1 MASNKKNRYKLSKG
15 RKEQLAQARQNAKDD
30 YNRRQKEKQNKAL
43 IQQYNATHKNA
54 PKQTISAKGGSRNTR
69 HSTGTTRSTASKTR
83 MNGSLGNSFGGSKTG
98 GANTTAN
105 RRASAARKADAERR
119 QSTTLRQG
127 SSYLTGGSTRKATPY
142 AAAQQVYTPLR
153 SNDRRARAGRAAD
166 ANRTINGSLGNSF
179 GGKLPTA
186 ARNTQETTTTEDRRA
201 RIGRKADEEKKQR
214 QTAIDTLNANSVR
227 WHNTTDETEKN
238 RLHAVNNRIRSMYGM
253 TYEGK
258 TGRTYL
264 PTAGQNVNVSHPV
277 ELYSGAEQ
285 PQTEFNTQEDKD
297 KRYKEIQS
305 EIDRMKK
312 AYTGLSNFHFGMS
325 ENNKAD
331 KDAKKQLIKT
341 LEDERNAVTGGTTR
355 KVQAAKSIG
364 NQIVGSPAALAETA
378 QQQSANVEE
387 SRKNPEYVRLE
398 QLQEQLELTL
408 AGLPSTDADGKPPA
422 EYMNVYNQ
430 LQYVKEQKD
439 KLAVKTTVDPNKWG
453 QQKLTKAAE
462 QKANATTGMT
472 EGKKFA
478 ADTAIGVA
486 GNAPQMAASFIP
498 VVGPAI
504 GATWSGVN
512 AAGQRSYELNQQGV
526 APNESLGRGIVSGV
540 IEAATE
546 KSPMEILA
554 NIATKGGKGLV
565 SNIAKQALSEAGE
578 ESLGYAANYAAD
590 VAANDPNAHF
600 SLSELGQ
607 NALGGAAGGAM
618 FGGIGTG
625 IHALRKGVNYLS
637 TARNGNNAAQNQTA
651 TVDTQAQTQYTN
663 NNGGV
668 ANGINGQQ
676 NGNGDFSAG
685 LQGRP
690 DGTAFDSAVP
700 NRGSN
705 DGRANSGL
713 SDGVLLTSKKTR
725 QIMDERGLPNLGLK
739 ESTGDNTSFS
749 YALEQAKANNPHG
762 AFVDSQSAENLNASG
777 TRTFLSSD
785 GMAGVA
791 VRPDGD
797 IVGVFKNSQNRT
809 RQAVK
814 DLLITALS
822 NGGTKLDC
830 YGNTLGKMY
839 AQMGFVPVARMDFNP
854 EYATDWK
861 PEFGTPDVIFWMHNG
876 DSPELVASKSG
887 TYSDYSND
895 YIKSLP
901 TFTDYEAAGQY
912 RDMLL
917 AQQQAGRTQNVN
929 TQNPYDINPK
939 LKKAGVNAENS
950 VGAAQ
955 SGFDPYSKM
964 VNDYGAI
971 PQGMNPARMVDVPQ
985 STNGTDRVSNV
996 ARTIMESGV
1005 TPDNLIPALENHIA
1019 EGLFSHDVKSLK
1031 KTLSGATKT
1040 IQKKGWQGAFDQW
1053 EEVTDGRRAVTDDDI
1068 ALGQMMYTAAVE
1080 AGDTQTA
1087 MKLAGDLAVQGTAL
1101 GRGVNAFKLLKKTTP
1116 EGQLYYLQ
1124 KAVQK
1129 IQQEYQ
1135 SRFDKQ
1141 AGKDL
1146 KKELK
1151 RADTAG
1157 KRGKQTAIISDTNA
1171 AIEQAAQEV
1180 AKESTGEATTQS
1192 NGKENGK
1199 RTLPKATDKGVGKDD
1214 VYDGRPKDRYTP
1226 AADWAKETG
1235 NDLAKR
1241 IADKL
1246 NPAPTQRPV
1255 SRTILSDLMQFA
1267 EEHALPKK
1275 QQAPKRQA
1283 VDRLRDYFANKDFY
1297 TKAWNEARSALKEK
1311 YKGNAEA
1318 LDALESF
1325 TDATIDYNAD
1335 PLHTQKVIMN
1345 ALMDDIKETGG
1356 LKTYL
1361 ARNTLGAGEQNAAQ
1375 LADRLIAET
1384 GVTGTDAEVLRSGV
1398 NHAYEDMMDGKNGT
1412 KLETMIRE
1420 TLKGGN
1426 LSLTDVAK
1434 MSPKQKAAVG
1444 QTISGLL
1451 QKQYG
1456 VDAQYAD
1463 TVSNTIIDEYNTEV
1477 QERAR
1482 KILENKFK
1490 ERKQRV
1496 PREFWDVFEEYANL
1510 GTFNSEY
1517 AQKATEKLFGEP
1529 GITLNED
1536 LVQEFLN
1543 AETQEAR
1550 DAVVDNI
1557 YNDVAQQ
1564 IPKTAGDIVN
1574 AWRYF
1579 AMLGNPRTHIR
1590 NIMGNVASAAAL
1602 DTSHKVSAVG
1612 QKFLPQE
1619 KRTRALHTSKAA
1631 KQFAK
1636 ADYANVEAELSGNAY
1651 KNEMSEI
1658 KQRQKLFP
1666 KPLQKVMD
1674 ANTRALDAEDQ
1685 VFKKKSYI
1693 DSMGNFLTARGW
1705 DVNNLTE
1712 AQLNEA
1718 RQHAIQDAKIAT
1730 FQDASKLADKLSEI
1744 EHSGKAWG
1752 VIIGSLFPFKRTPI
1766 NVAKRSFEFSPLG
1779 LLKAVTYDMAQV
1791 KSGKMDATKMADH
1804 ISQGLTGSG
1813 IAVLGAFLAAQGIF
1827 SAGSSDDDKEANFD
1841 AGMGQQEYAI
1851 NIGGKSY
1858 TIDWASPAVV
1868 PLAMGGELYNS
1879 LHQKYDDEETAFNQA
1894 MATVSRMFDPML
1906 NMTMLSGIGSTVTS
1920 AAYNKSNPL
1929 FGIASNVA
1937 TNFGGQFVPTLFGQ
1951 VARTVDNTRRT
1962 TYADKN
1968 SPVPS
1973 SVQKFLQRQAN
1984 KIPGLSQYQPAYT
1997 DVWGREQ
2004 KNGPDNV
2011 FARVAYNFFSPGYL
2025 ADAKGTQAEKA
2036 LKELYQATG
2045 NNSVLPS
2052 KPQKYYKDADG
2063 VKKFLSAS
2071 DYSKLTSEGGKISL
2085 DAINKLTKSEA
2096 YKQMSNDER
2105 IEAVADIYKYA
2116 KAIAANKV
2124 YKKELDGTTKIVS
2137 ESGIEPGLYYAYKEM
2152 EDSYNDSME
2161 SWEARDQVFSAIKA
2175 DSSLSD
2181 QEKNGLYHTLLIKGT
2196 SDSQWEKYQKI
2207 SGKVTAEEY
2216 VDAMIQKQAITKEG
2230 EEIEDGRASLE
2241 ATEFSYY
2248 LDSKGYTGEKRQ
2260 AFEDTFKF
2268 YSMHMADPAN
2278 YTFDMIRE
2286 NGGAKEKDA
2295 IGEVESA
2302 GISAAQYAQIKS
2314 AASGVTYEKGKKNA
2328 KLAAV
2333 GAVVSKMSTN
2343 YDQYAAVMHALGY
2356 KNIDSY
2362 YTNGGKLPEN
2372 SGLNTGINVNRSSAS
2387 QKTSSAGFVNPTTA
2401 SNSVVTSGYGGRNAP
2416 KTSGGYGSSNHD
2428 GIDIGGTGGNLNGQA
2443 ADSIGGGKVTE
2454 VGYDENG
2461 YGNYVVVDH
2470 GNGYTSLYGHLQKA
2484 TVKQGETVSAG
2495 QQVGVIGS
2503 TGNSSGPHLHL
2514 RVRKNGQSIDP
2525 RTVIPGYK

>member
-1 MASNKKNRYKLSKG
+1 MALSKG
-15 RKEQLAQARQNAKDD
+15 RREQLEQAKKNAKIKAK
-30 YNRRQKEKQNKAL
+30 QKQNKAL

-69 HSTGTTRSTASKTR
+69 HSTGTTRSTAGKTR

-98 GANTTAN
+98 GVKTTTD
-105 RRASAARKADAERR
+105 RRANAAHKADAERR

-285 PQTEFNTQEDKD
+285 PQTEYNTQEDKD

-546 KSPMEILA
+546 KSPMESLA

-663 NNGGV
+663 TNGGV

-739 ESTGDNTSFS
+739 EITGDNTSFS

-785 GMAGVA
+785 GMAGAA

-939 LKKAGVNAENS
+939 LTRAGETQMNGGTAGTYPFGQNT

-955 SGFDPYSKM
+955 SAYAPEQKVSK
-964 VNDYGAI
+964 VSSNTFANSTIFNDAEK
-971 PQGMNPARMVDVPQ
+971 Q
-985 STNGTDRVSNV
+985 S
-996 ARTIMESGV
+996 AKI
-1005 TPDNLIPALENHIA
+1005 
-1019 EGLFSHDVKSLK
+1019 
-1031 KTLSGATKT
+1031 
-1040 IQKKGWQGAFDQW
+1040 FDQDGDALYDVVTEKQSLDNARQRLDTDYDGEVRDLPNKPNFSGEDNDTAMGILSRKL
-1053 EEVTDGRRAVTDDDI
+1053 EEARQSGDYSEVNKWAKLIKEKGTEG
-1068 ALGQMMYTAAVE
+1068 GQLVQSFAKYSRTPEGVIVQGQREIDAAV
-1080 AGDTQTA
+1080 
-1087 MKLAGDLAVQGTAL
+1087 
-1101 GRGVNAFKLLKKTTP
+1101 KLLKKTNP
-1116 EGQLYYLQ
+1116 KQLAKWQ
-1124 KAVQK
+1124 KKGYFQWTDADAQRSADYMQQAVDAGLDT
-1129 IQQEYQ
+1129 QQ
-1135 SRFDKQ
+1135 
-1141 AGKDL
+1141 G
-1146 KKELK
+1146 
-1151 RADTAG
+1151 
-1157 KRGKQTAIISDTNA
+1157 
-1171 AIEQAAQEV
+1171 
-1180 AKESTGEATTQS
+1180 
-1192 NGKENGK
+1192 
-1199 RTLPKATDKGVGKDD
+1199 RTLEAKAMEV
-1214 VYDGRPKDRYTP
+1214 
-1226 AADWAKETG
+1226 
-1235 NDLAKR
+1235 
-1241 IADKL
+1241 IADKMPVTAKNKIVSL
-1246 NPAPTQRPV
+1246 LMDNMLGNFRTLITRNAGGNAMFSIPEAIRENFVAAPIDKLVSLKTKARTTYASPFAKSKAWAGGAKKGVSEMVSDIKNGVHTARSGENTSWQAQQKTFRNKGLGKLGNAYDSFVGSMLEAGDRPFYEAAFAAKMTDLEKARSQGKLTKDFQGKDFDTYAPQV
-1255 SRTILSDLMQFA
+1255 ARQAALEAVFQNNGTVAQAFSNIATGLGKLSKGTLGTASLQQS
-1267 EEHALPKK
+1267 ALPFTKTPGNLVERAIEYSPFGVLK
-1275 QQAPKRQA
+1275 NAVQTGHEKRTGTFNQQRFVTETSRNIVGSAIFA
-1283 VDRLRDYFANKDFY
+1283 LAGSLVASGMLRGALPDDKD
-1297 TKAWNEARSALKEK
+1297 E
-1311 YKGNAEA
+1311 AEA
-1318 LDALESF
+1318 LK
-1325 TDATIDYNAD
+1325 N
-1335 PLHTQKVIMN
+1335 
-1345 ALMDDIKETGG
+1345 
-1356 LKTYL
+1356 
-1361 ARNTLGAGEQNAAQ
+1361 AGEQAYSIRIGDKNYSYSWIPVIGPALAGAADFYQTMNDMDSNKAAAVWNAAEGYLNSAIFEQSSLSGLPDLFGGSYSTPIEGIGKTFASLPSQMVPSLVRQVATATDPYERQTYVKGNTIESQ
-1375 LADRLIAET
+1375 LNSIKASIPWLRQTLPVKVDEQGNEKLNSQGRGLGSRLAENMILPYKVTQQQSNDVRDELMRLKKATGETTQFQNKITYAVEHDGEKKNLTATESMQYQKIYGQESTKAIRELMASDTYKDLSDKEKVRAITEINSYAKTIADSKFVDIELSEAEQKVKNAVDKGIGIGDYMVFKNSVKSIEDKNTGADDSSKKNMQDIVDLFENGSFAKLTDEQKDYLYSSTGRSLATNPYHISEVEKSASDSSYYKNLSGEDKLIFRSYANEYEDVVNNGKSMDGWVAKAKLASDN
-1384 GVTGTDAEVLRSGV
+1384 GVLEPYQFA
-1398 NHAYEDMMDGKNGT
+1398 AYEQALMYADKDENGS
-1412 KLETMIRE
+1412 
-1420 TLKGGN
+1420 LKQ
-1426 LSLTDVAK
+1426 SEVA
-1434 MSPKQKAAVG
+1434 AAIN
-1444 QTISGLL
+1444 TISGLS
-1451 QKQYG
+1451 Q
-1456 VDAQYAD
+1456 
-1463 TVSNTIIDEYNTEV
+1463 T
-1477 QERAR
+1477 
-1482 KILENKFK
+1482 
-1490 ERKQRV
+1490 
-1496 PREFWDVFEEYANL
+1496 
-1510 GTFNSEY
+1510 
-1517 AQKATEKLFGEP
+1517 QKAYLWQSQNKSWKPNKNPFG
-1529 GITLNED
+1529 
-1536 LVQEFLN
+1536 
-1543 AETQEAR
+1543 
-1550 DAVVDNI
+1550 
-1557 YNDVAQQ
+1557 
-1564 IPKTAGDIVN
+1564 
-1574 AWRYF
+1574 
-1579 AMLGNPRTHIR
+1579 
-1590 NIMGNVASAAAL
+1590 S
-1602 DTSHKVSAVG
+1602 
-1612 QKFLPQE
+1612 
-1619 KRTRALHTSKAA
+1619 
-1631 KQFAK
+1631 
-1636 ADYANVEAELSGNAY
+1636 
-1651 KNEMSEI
+1651 
-1658 KQRQKLFP
+1658 
-1666 KPLQKVMD
+1666 
-1674 ANTRALDAEDQ
+1674 
-1685 VFKKKSYI
+1685 
-1693 DSMGNFLTARGW
+1693 
-1705 DVNNLTE
+1705 
-1712 AQLNEA
+1712 
-1718 RQHAIQDAKIAT
+1718 
-1730 FQDASKLADKLSEI
+1730 
-1744 EHSGKAWG
+1744 
-1752 VIIGSLFPFKRTPI
+1752 
-1766 NVAKRSFEFSPLG
+1766 
-1779 LLKAVTYDMAQV
+1779 
-1791 KSGKMDATKMADH
+1791 
-1804 ISQGLTGSG
+1804 
-1813 IAVLGAFLAAQGIF
+1813 
-1827 SAGSSDDDKEANFD
+1827 
-1841 AGMGQQEYAI
+1841 
-1851 NIGGKSY
+1851 
-1858 TIDWASPAVV
+1858 
-1868 PLAMGGELYNS
+1868 
-1879 LHQKYDDEETAFNQA
+1879 
-1894 MATVSRMFDPML
+1894 ATVYWP
-1906 NMTMLSGIGSTVTS
+1906 
-1920 AAYNKSNPL
+1920 
-1929 FGIASNVA
+1929 
-1937 TNFGGQFVPTLFGQ
+1937 
-1951 VARTVDNTRRT
+1951 
-1962 TYADKN
+1962 
-1968 SPVPS
+1968 
-1973 SVQKFLQRQAN
+1973 
-1984 KIPGLSQYQPAYT
+1984 
-1997 DVWGREQ
+1997 E
-2004 KNGPDNV
+2004 
-2011 FARVAYNFFSPGYL
+2011 
-2025 ADAKGTQAEKA
+2025 
-2036 LKELYQATG
+2036 
-2045 NNSVLPS
+2045 
-2052 KPQKYYKDADG
+2052 
-2063 VKKFLSAS
+2063 
-2071 DYSKLTSEGGKISL
+2071 
-2085 DAINKLTKSEA
+2085 
-2096 YKQMSNDER
+2096 
-2105 IEAVADIYKYA
+2105 
-2116 KAIAANKV
+2116 
-2124 YKKELDGTTKIVS
+2124 
-2137 ESGIEPGLYYAYKEM
+2137 
-2152 EDSYNDSME
+2152 
-2161 SWEARDQVFSAIKA
+2161 
-2175 DSSLSD
+2175 
-2181 QEKNGLYHTLLIKGT
+2181 
-2196 SDSQWEKYQKI
+2196 
-2207 SGKVTAEEY
+2207 
-2216 VDAMIQKQAITKEG
+2216 
-2230 EEIEDGRASLE
+2230 
-2241 ATEFSYY
+2241 
-2248 LDSKGYTGEKRQ
+2248 
-2260 AFEDTFKF
+2260 
-2268 YSMHMADPAN
+2268 
-2278 YTFDMIRE
+2278 
-2286 NGGAKEKDA
+2286 AKEKDNSVEA
-2295 IGEVESA
+2295 KVDKRIG
-2302 GISAAQYAQIKS
+2302 GMQ
-2314 AASGVTYEKGKKNA
+2314 
-2328 KLAAV
+2328 
-2333 GAVVSKMSTN
+2333 
-2343 YDQYAAVMHALGY
+2343 
-2356 KNIDSY
+2356 
-2362 YTNGGKLPEN
+2362 
-2372 SGLNTGINVNRSSAS
+2372 AS

>member
-30 YNRRQKEKQNKAL
+30 YNRRQKEKQNRAL

-54 PKQTISAKGGSRNTR
+54 PKQTISAKSGNRNTR
-69 HSTGTTRSTASKTR
+69 QSTGTIRSTASKTR

-98 GANTTAN
+98 GANTTTD

-127 SSYLTGGSTRKATPY
+127 SNYLTGGSTRKATPY

-166 ANRTINGSLGNSF
+166 ANRTINARNQVAANTQMNGSLGNSF
-179 GGKLPTA
+179 GGKLPAA
-186 ARNTQETTTTEDRRA
+186 ARNTQGITTTEDRRA

-227 WHNTTDETEKN
+227 WHNTADETEKN

-546 KSPMEILA
+546 KSPMESLA

-565 SNIAKQALSEAGE
+565 SNIAKQALREAGE

-637 TARNGNNAAQNQTA
+637 TARNGHNAAQNQTA

-663 NNGGV
+663 TNGGV
-668 ANGINGQQ
+668 INGTNGQQ
-676 NGNGDFSAG
+676 NGNGSIGTGIYANGRVANQPLSAER
-685 LQGRP
+685 QNGRGNP
-690 DGTAFDSAVP
+690 GVYE
-700 NRGSN
+700 
-705 DGRANSGL
+705 
-713 SDGVLLTSKKTR
+713 GVLVNRETR
-725 QIMDERGLPNLGLK
+725 QIMNERGMVDFGLR
-739 ESTGDNTSFS
+739 ESTGDNASFS
-749 YALEQAKANNPHG
+749 RALDAAKASNPHG
-762 AFVDSQSAENLNASG
+762 AFVDSQPAENLNAEG
-777 TRTFLSSD
+777 TRTFMSPD
-785 GMAGVA
+785 GMAGAA
-791 VRPDGD
+791 VKRDGD
-797 IVGVFKNSQNRT
+797 IVGVFKNSTDT
-809 RQAVK
+809 RPGAVN
-814 DLLITALS
+814 DLIITALS
-822 NGGTKLDC
+822 NGGNKLDC
-830 YGNTLGKMY
+830 YGMDLGDKY
-839 AQMGFVPVARMDFNP
+839 TQLGFVPVARMEFNP

-876 DSPELVASKSG
+876 DSAETVARKRGS
-887 TYSDYSND
+887 YQYFDDN
-895 YIKSLP
+895 YIMSLP

-917 AQQQAGRTQNVN
+917 AEQQAGRTQNVN
-929 TQNPYDINPK
+929 AQNPYDINPK
-939 LKKAGVNAENS
+939 LKKAGVNAESS
-950 VGAAQ
+950 VGAAET
-955 SGFDPYSKM
+955 GFDPYSKM

-971 PQGMNPARMVDVPQ
+971 PEGMNPARTIDVPQ
-985 STNGTDRVSNV
+985 STNGSDRVSNV
-996 ARTIMESGV
+996 ARTIMESGI
-1005 TPDNLIPALENHIA
+1005 TPDNLIPALENHVA

-1141 AGKDL
+1141 ANKAA
-1146 KKELK
+1146 KKQ
-1151 RADTAG
+1151 G
-1157 KRGKQTAIISDTNA
+1157 VPA
-1171 AIEQAAQEV
+1171 AEV
-1180 AKESTGEATTQS
+1180 ADQ
-1192 NGKENGK
+1192 
-1199 RTLPKATDKGVGKDD
+1199 
-1214 VYDGRPKDRYTP
+1214 Y
-1226 AADWAKETG
+1226 
-1235 NDLAKR
+1235 
-1241 IADKL
+1241 
-1246 NPAPTQRPV
+1246 
-1255 SRTILSDLMQFA
+1255 
-1267 EEHALPKK
+1267 
-1275 QQAPKRQA
+1275 
-1283 VDRLRDYFANKDFY
+1283 
-1297 TKAWNEARSALKEK
+1297 
-1311 YKGNAEA
+1311 
-1318 LDALESF
+1318 
-1325 TDATIDYNAD
+1325 
-1335 PLHTQKVIMN
+1335 
-1345 ALMDDIKETGG
+1345 G
-1356 LKTYL
+1356 LK
-1361 ARNTLGAGEQNAAQ
+1361 
-1375 LADRLIAET
+1375 
-1384 GVTGTDAEVLRSGV
+1384 
-1398 NHAYEDMMDGKNGT
+1398 
-1412 KLETMIRE
+1412 
-1420 TLKGGN
+1420 
-1426 LSLTDVAK
+1426 
-1434 MSPKQKAAVG
+1434 
-1444 QTISGLL
+1444 
-1451 QKQYG
+1451 
-1456 VDAQYAD
+1456 
-1463 TVSNTIIDEYNTEV
+1463 
-1477 QERAR
+1477 
-1482 KILENKFK
+1482 
-1490 ERKQRV
+1490 
-1496 PREFWDVFEEYANL
+1496 
-1510 GTFNSEY
+1510 
-1517 AQKATEKLFGEP
+1517 
-1529 GITLNED
+1529 LNED
-1536 LVQEFLN
+1536 LAKEFLQ
-1543 AETQEAR
+1543 AETDEAR
-1550 DAVVDNI
+1550 AEITDKI

-1564 IPKTAGDIVN
+1564 IPKTAGDMLN

-1651 KNEMSEI
+1651 KTEMSEI

-1674 ANTRALDAEDQ
+1674 ANTWALDAEDQ

-1730 FQDASKLADKLSEI
+1730 FQDASALADTLSRLEKKN
-1744 EHSGKAWG
+1744 KATE
-1752 VIIGSLFPFKRTPI
+1752 VIIGSLVPFKRTPI
-1766 NVAKRSFEFSPLG
+1766 NVAKRSFELSPVG
-1779 LLKAVTYDMAQV
+1779 LLKAITYDAVQV
-1791 KSGKMDATKMADH
+1791 KKGNMDATKMIDH
-1804 ISQGLTGSG
+1804 IGQGLTGSG
-1813 IAVLGAFLAAQGIF
+1813 VAALGAFLAAQGLF

-1851 NIGGKSY
+1851 NLLGKSY

-1868 PLAMGGELYNS
+1868 PLAMGGELYEA
-1879 LHQKYDDEETAFNQA
+1879 LHQKYDDDETAFNQA

-1906 NMTMLSGIGSTVTS
+1906 NMTMLSGIGSTVSS

-1929 FGIASNVA
+1929 FGIASNIA

-1951 VARTVDNTRRT
+1951 ISRTIDNTRRT

-2011 FARVAYNFFSPGYL
+2011 FARAAYNFFSPGYL

-2045 NNSVLPS
+2045 DNSVLPS
-2052 KPQKYYKDADG
+2052 KPQKYYKAEDG
-2063 VKKFLSAS
+2063 TKKFLTAQE
-2071 DYSKLTSEGGKISL
+2071 YSTLTSQSGKISL
-2085 DAINKLTKSEA
+2085 DAIDKLTKSEA

-2116 KAIAANKV
+2116 KDVAANKV

-2152 EDSYNDSME
+2152 EDSLNNDME
-2161 SWEARDQVFSAIKA
+2161 GWEARDQVFNAIKA
-2175 DSSLSD
+2175 DSSLSN
-2181 QEKNGLYHTLLIKGT
+2181 QEKNGLYHSLLIKGT
-2196 SDSQWEKYQKI
+2196 SQSQWDKYTEI

-2230 EEIEDGRASLE
+2230 EDIEKGRASLE

-2260 AFEDTFKF
+2260 ALEDTFKF
-2268 YSMHMADPAN
+2268 YSMVKADPAN

-2286 NGGAKEKDA
+2286 NGGTKEKAA

-2314 AASGVTYEKGKKNA
+2314 AASGVTYEKGKSGA

-2333 GAVVSKMSTN
+2333 AKVVSQNTAN
-2343 YDQYAAVMHALGY
+2343 YNEYAAVMHALGY
-2356 KNIDSY
+2356 KKIDGH
-2362 YTNGGKLPEN
+2362 YTSGGKLPEE

-2387 QKTSSAGFVNPTTA
+2387 QKTSNAGFVNPTTA
-2401 SNSVVTSGYGGRNAP
+2401 SNSVVTSGYGGRNAV
-2416 KTSGGYGSSNHD
+2416 KTSKGYSSTNHD

-2443 ADSIGGGKVTE
+2443 ADSIGGGKVAE

-2484 TVKQGETVSAG
+2484 TVKQGDTVSAG

-2503 TGNSSGPHLHL
+2503 TGSSSAPHLHL
-2514 RVRKNGQSIDP
+2514 RVHKNGQSIDP
-2525 RTVIPGYK
+2525 RTVIPGYGG

>member
-1 MASNKKNRYKLSKG
+1 MASNKKNRYNLSKG

-43 IQQYNATHKNA
+43 IQQFNATHKNA

-69 HSTGTTRSTASKTR
+69 QSTGTTRSTVSKTR
-83 MNGSLGNSFGGSKTG
+83 MNGSRGSSFGGSKIG
-98 GANTTAN
+98 GANTTTD
-105 RRASAARKADAERR
+105 RRANVARKADAERR

-127 SSYLTGGSTRKATPY
+127 SNYLTGGSTRKATPY

-546 KSPMEILA
+546 KSPMESLA
-554 NIATKGGKGLV
+554 NIATKGGKGLIN
-565 SNIAKQALSEAGE
+565 NIAKQALSEAGE

-607 NALGGAAGGAM
+607 NALGGAAGGAI

-625 IHALRKGVNYLS
+625 IHALRNGVNYLS
-637 TARNGNNAAQNQTA
+637 TARNGNNAVQNQTA
-651 TVDTQAQTQYTN
+651 PIDTQVQTQYTN

-785 GMAGVA
+785 GMAGAA

-901 TFTDYEAAGQY
+901 TFTDYDAAGQY

-939 LKKAGVNAENS
+939 LTRAGEARMNGGTAETYPFGQNT

-955 SGFDPYSKM
+955 SGYTPEQKVSK
-964 VNDYGAI
+964 VSSNTFANSTIFND
-971 PQGMNPARMVDVPQ
+971 
-985 STNGTDRVSNV
+985 
-996 ARTIMESGV
+996 
-1005 TPDNLIPALENHIA
+1005 A
-1019 EGLFSHDVKSLK
+1019 EKHSAK
-1031 KTLSGATKT
+1031 
-1040 IQKKGWQGAFDQW
+1040 IFDQDGDALYDVVTEKQSLDNARQRLDTDYDGEVRDLPNKPNFSGEDNDTAMGILSRKL
-1053 EEVTDGRRAVTDDDI
+1053 EEARQSGDYSEVNKWAKLIKEKGTEG
-1068 ALGQMMYTAAVE
+1068 GQLVQSFAKYSRTPEGVIVQGQREIDAAV
-1080 AGDTQTA
+1080 
-1087 MKLAGDLAVQGTAL
+1087 
-1101 GRGVNAFKLLKKTTP
+1101 KLLKKTNP
-1116 EGQLYYLQ
+1116 KQLAKWQ
-1124 KAVQK
+1124 KKGYFQWTDADAQRSADYMQRAVDAGLDT
-1129 IQQEYQ
+1129 QQ
-1135 SRFDKQ
+1135 
-1141 AGKDL
+1141 G
-1146 KKELK
+1146 
-1151 RADTAG
+1151 
-1157 KRGKQTAIISDTNA
+1157 
-1171 AIEQAAQEV
+1171 
-1180 AKESTGEATTQS
+1180 
-1192 NGKENGK
+1192 
-1199 RTLPKATDKGVGKDD
+1199 RTLEAKAMEV
-1214 VYDGRPKDRYTP
+1214 
-1226 AADWAKETG
+1226 
-1235 NDLAKR
+1235 
-1241 IADKL
+1241 IADKMPVTTKNKIVSL
-1246 NPAPTQRPV
+1246 LMDNMLGNFRTLITRNAGGNAMFSAPEAIRENFVAAPIDKLVSLKTKARTTYASPFAKSKAWAGGAKKGVSEMVSDIKNGVHTARSGENTSWQAQQKTFRDKGFGKLGNAYDNFVGSMLEAGDRPFYEAAFAAKMTDLEKARSQGKLTKDFQGKDFDTYAPQV
-1255 SRTILSDLMQFA
+1255 ARQAALEAVFQNNGTVAQAFSNIATGLGKLSKGTLGTASLQQS
-1267 EEHALPKK
+1267 ALPFTKTPGNLVERAIEYSPFGVLK
-1275 QQAPKRQA
+1275 NAVQTGHEKRTGTFNQQRFVTETSRNVVGSAIFA
-1283 VDRLRDYFANKDFY
+1283 LAGSLVASGMLRGALPDDKD
-1297 TKAWNEARSALKEK
+1297 E
-1311 YKGNAEA
+1311 AEA
-1318 LDALESF
+1318 LK
-1325 TDATIDYNAD
+1325 N
-1335 PLHTQKVIMN
+1335 
-1345 ALMDDIKETGG
+1345 
-1356 LKTYL
+1356 
-1361 ARNTLGAGEQNAAQ
+1361 AGEQAYSIRIGDKNYSYSWIPVIGPALAGAADFYQTMNDMDSNKAAAVWNAAEGYLNSAIFEQSSLSSLPDLFGGSYSTPIEGIGKTFASLPSQMVPSLVRQVATATDPYERQTYVKGNTIESQ
-1375 LADRLIAET
+1375 LNSIKASIPWLRQTLPIKVDEQGNEKLNSQGRGLGSRLAENMILPYKVTQQQSNDVRDELMRLKKATGETTQFQNKITYAVEHDGEKKNLTAMESMQYQKIYGQESTKAIRELMASDTYKGLSDKEKVRAITEINSYAKTIADSNFVNIELSEAEQKVKNAVDKGIGIGDYMVFKNSVKSIEDKNT
-1384 GVTGTDAEVLRSGV
+1384 GVDDSSKKNMQDIVDLFENGSFAKLTDEQKDYLYSSTGRSLATNPYHISEVEKSASDSSYYKNLSGEDKLIFRSYANEYEDAVNNGKSMDGWVAKAKLASDNGVLEPYQFA
-1398 NHAYEDMMDGKNGT
+1398 AYEQALMYADKDENGS
-1412 KLETMIRE
+1412 
-1420 TLKGGN
+1420 LKQ
-1426 LSLTDVAK
+1426 SEVA
-1434 MSPKQKAAVG
+1434 AAIN
-1444 QTISGLL
+1444 TISGLS
-1451 QKQYG
+1451 Q
-1456 VDAQYAD
+1456 
-1463 TVSNTIIDEYNTEV
+1463 T
-1477 QERAR
+1477 
-1482 KILENKFK
+1482 
-1490 ERKQRV
+1490 
-1496 PREFWDVFEEYANL
+1496 
-1510 GTFNSEY
+1510 
-1517 AQKATEKLFGEP
+1517 QKAYLWQSQNKSWKPNKNPFG
-1529 GITLNED
+1529 
-1536 LVQEFLN
+1536 
-1543 AETQEAR
+1543 
-1550 DAVVDNI
+1550 
-1557 YNDVAQQ
+1557 
-1564 IPKTAGDIVN
+1564 
-1574 AWRYF
+1574 
-1579 AMLGNPRTHIR
+1579 
-1590 NIMGNVASAAAL
+1590 S
-1602 DTSHKVSAVG
+1602 
-1612 QKFLPQE
+1612 
-1619 KRTRALHTSKAA
+1619 
-1631 KQFAK
+1631 
-1636 ADYANVEAELSGNAY
+1636 
-1651 KNEMSEI
+1651 
-1658 KQRQKLFP
+1658 
-1666 KPLQKVMD
+1666 
-1674 ANTRALDAEDQ
+1674 
-1685 VFKKKSYI
+1685 
-1693 DSMGNFLTARGW
+1693 
-1705 DVNNLTE
+1705 
-1712 AQLNEA
+1712 
-1718 RQHAIQDAKIAT
+1718 
-1730 FQDASKLADKLSEI
+1730 
-1744 EHSGKAWG
+1744 
-1752 VIIGSLFPFKRTPI
+1752 
-1766 NVAKRSFEFSPLG
+1766 
-1779 LLKAVTYDMAQV
+1779 
-1791 KSGKMDATKMADH
+1791 
-1804 ISQGLTGSG
+1804 
-1813 IAVLGAFLAAQGIF
+1813 
-1827 SAGSSDDDKEANFD
+1827 
-1841 AGMGQQEYAI
+1841 
-1851 NIGGKSY
+1851 
-1858 TIDWASPAVV
+1858 
-1868 PLAMGGELYNS
+1868 
-1879 LHQKYDDEETAFNQA
+1879 
-1894 MATVSRMFDPML
+1894 ATVYWP
-1906 NMTMLSGIGSTVTS
+1906 
-1920 AAYNKSNPL
+1920 
-1929 FGIASNVA
+1929 
-1937 TNFGGQFVPTLFGQ
+1937 
-1951 VARTVDNTRRT
+1951 
-1962 TYADKN
+1962 
-1968 SPVPS
+1968 
-1973 SVQKFLQRQAN
+1973 
-1984 KIPGLSQYQPAYT
+1984 
-1997 DVWGREQ
+1997 E
-2004 KNGPDNV
+2004 
-2011 FARVAYNFFSPGYL
+2011 
-2025 ADAKGTQAEKA
+2025 
-2036 LKELYQATG
+2036 
-2045 NNSVLPS
+2045 
-2052 KPQKYYKDADG
+2052 
-2063 VKKFLSAS
+2063 
-2071 DYSKLTSEGGKISL
+2071 
-2085 DAINKLTKSEA
+2085 
-2096 YKQMSNDER
+2096 
-2105 IEAVADIYKYA
+2105 
-2116 KAIAANKV
+2116 
-2124 YKKELDGTTKIVS
+2124 
-2137 ESGIEPGLYYAYKEM
+2137 
-2152 EDSYNDSME
+2152 
-2161 SWEARDQVFSAIKA
+2161 
-2175 DSSLSD
+2175 
-2181 QEKNGLYHTLLIKGT
+2181 
-2196 SDSQWEKYQKI
+2196 
-2207 SGKVTAEEY
+2207 
-2216 VDAMIQKQAITKEG
+2216 
-2230 EEIEDGRASLE
+2230 
-2241 ATEFSYY
+2241 
-2248 LDSKGYTGEKRQ
+2248 
-2260 AFEDTFKF
+2260 
-2268 YSMHMADPAN
+2268 
-2278 YTFDMIRE
+2278 
-2286 NGGAKEKDA
+2286 AKEKDNSVEA
-2295 IGEVESA
+2295 KVDKRIG
-2302 GISAAQYAQIKS
+2302 GMQ
-2314 AASGVTYEKGKKNA
+2314 
-2328 KLAAV
+2328 
-2333 GAVVSKMSTN
+2333 
-2343 YDQYAAVMHALGY
+2343 
-2356 KNIDSY
+2356 
-2362 YTNGGKLPEN
+2362 
-2372 SGLNTGINVNRSSAS
+2372 AS

-2401 SNSVVTSGYGGRNAP
+2401 SNSVVTSGYGGRNAV
-2416 KTSGGYGSSNHD
+2416 KTSKGYSSTNHD

-2503 TGNSSGPHLHL
+2503 TGSSSAPHLHL
-2514 RVRKNGQSIDP
+2514 RVHKNGQSIDP

>member
-1 MASNKKNRYKLSKG
+1 MALSKG
-15 RKEQLAQARQNAKDD
+15 RREQLEQAKKNAKIKAK
-30 YNRRQKEKQNKAL
+30 QKQNKAL

-69 HSTGTTRSTASKTR
+69 QSTGTTRSTAGKTR
-83 MNGSLGNSFGGSKTG
+83 MNGSLGNSFGGSRTG
-98 GANTTAN
+98 GAKTTTD
-105 RRASAARKADAERR
+105 RRANAAHKADAERR
-119 QSTTLRQG
+119 QSTTLRLG
-127 SSYLTGGSTRKATPY
+127 SNYLTGGSTRKATPY

-546 KSPMEILA
+546 KSPMESLA

-618 FGGIGTG
+618 FAGIGTG
-625 IHALRKGVNYLS
+625 IHALRNGVNYLP
-637 TARNGNNAAQNQTA
+637 TARNRNNAAQNQTA
-651 TVDTQAQTQYTN
+651 PVDTQTQTQYTN
-663 NNGGV
+663 TNGGV

-676 NGNGDFSAG
+676 NGNGDYRTG
-685 LQGRP
+685 L
-690 DGTAFDSAVP
+690 SAVGAD
-700 NRGSN
+700 NRQSVP
-705 DGRANSGL
+705 GRGDIGRGNSAV
-713 SDGVLLTSKKTR
+713 SSGVLVTPDTR
-725 QIMDERGLPNLGLK
+725 QTMNDRGMVDFGLR
-739 ESTGDNTSFS
+739 ESTSDNASFS
-749 YALEQAKANNPHG
+749 RALDAAKASNPHG
-762 AFVDSQSAENLNASG
+762 AFVDSQPADTLNTEG
-777 TRTFLSSD
+777 TRTFMSQD
-785 GMAGVA
+785 GMAGAA
-791 VRPDGD
+791 VKRDGD
-797 IVGVFKNSQNRT
+797 IVGVFKNSTDSRPG
-809 RQAVK
+809 AVN
-814 DLLITALS
+814 DLIITALS
-822 NGGTKLDC
+822 NGGNKLDC
-830 YGNTLGKMY
+830 YGMGLGKKY
-839 AQMGFVPVARMDFNP
+839 TQLGFVPVARMDFNP

-876 DSPELVASKSG
+876 DSPQTVASKYGSYQ
-887 TYSDYSND
+887 TYSND

-901 TFTDYEAAGQY
+901 TFTDYDAAGQY

-917 AQQQAGRTQNVN
+917 EQQKAGRTQNVN

-939 LKKAGVNAENS
+939 LKKAGVNAESS
-950 VGAAQ
+950 VGAAET
-955 SGFDPYSKM
+955 GFDPYSKM

-971 PQGMNPARMVDVPQ
+971 EPGMNPARMVDVPQ

-1005 TPDNLIPALENHIA
+1005 TPDNLIPALENHVA

-1124 KAVQK
+1124 KSVQK

-1141 AGKDL
+1141 AGKAA
-1146 KKELK
+1146 KK
-1151 RADTAG
+1151 
-1157 KRGKQTAIISDTNA
+1157 Q
-1171 AIEQAAQEV
+1171 
-1180 AKESTGEATTQS
+1180 
-1192 NGKENGK
+1192 
-1199 RTLPKATDKGVGKDD
+1199 GV
-1214 VYDGRPKDRYTP
+1214 P
-1226 AADWAKETG
+1226 AED
-1235 NDLAKR
+1235 
-1241 IADKL
+1241 IAD
-1246 NPAPTQRPV
+1246 Q
-1255 SRTILSDLMQFA
+1255 
-1267 EEHALPKK
+1267 
-1275 QQAPKRQA
+1275 
-1283 VDRLRDYFANKDFY
+1283 Y
-1297 TKAWNEARSALKEK
+1297 
-1311 YKGNAEA
+1311 
-1318 LDALESF
+1318 
-1325 TDATIDYNAD
+1325 
-1335 PLHTQKVIMN
+1335 
-1345 ALMDDIKETGG
+1345 G
-1356 LKTYL
+1356 LK
-1361 ARNTLGAGEQNAAQ
+1361 
-1375 LADRLIAET
+1375 
-1384 GVTGTDAEVLRSGV
+1384 
-1398 NHAYEDMMDGKNGT
+1398 
-1412 KLETMIRE
+1412 
-1420 TLKGGN
+1420 
-1426 LSLTDVAK
+1426 
-1434 MSPKQKAAVG
+1434 
-1444 QTISGLL
+1444 
-1451 QKQYG
+1451 
-1456 VDAQYAD
+1456 
-1463 TVSNTIIDEYNTEV
+1463 
-1477 QERAR
+1477 
-1482 KILENKFK
+1482 
-1490 ERKQRV
+1490 
-1496 PREFWDVFEEYANL
+1496 
-1510 GTFNSEY
+1510 
-1517 AQKATEKLFGEP
+1517 
-1529 GITLNED
+1529 LNED

-1550 DAVVDNI
+1550 DAVVDKI

-1564 IPKTAGDIVN
+1564 IPKTAGDRLN

-1674 ANTRALDAEDQ
+1674 ANTWALDAEDQ

-1730 FQDASKLADKLSEI
+1730 FQDASALADTLGRLEKKN
-1744 EHSGKAWG
+1744 KATE
-1752 VIIGSLFPFKRTPI
+1752 VIIGSLVPFKRTPI
-1766 NVAKRSFEFSPLG
+1766 NVAKRSFELSPVG
-1779 LLKAVTYDMAQV
+1779 LLKAITYDAVQV
-1791 KSGKMDATKMADH
+1791 KKGNMDATKMIDH
-1804 ISQGLTGSG
+1804 IGQGLTGSSV
-1813 IAVLGAFLAAQGIF
+1813 AALGAFLAAQGIF

-1858 TIDWASPAVV
+1858 TIDWASPTVV
-1868 PLAMGGELYNS
+1868 PLAMGGELYEA

-1906 NMTMLSGIGSTVTS
+1906 NMTMLSGIGSTVSS

-2011 FARVAYNFFSPGYL
+2011 FARAAYNFFSPGYL
-2025 ADAKGTQAEKA
+2025 ADAKGTQTEKA

-2045 NNSVLPS
+2045 DNSVLPS

-2063 VKKFLSAS
+2063 TKKFLSAS
-2071 DYSKLTSEGGKISL
+2071 DYSKLTSQSGKISL
-2085 DAINKLTKSEA
+2085 DAIDKLTKSEA

-2152 EDSYNDSME
+2152 EDSLNNDME
-2161 SWEARDQVFSAIKA
+2161 GWEARDQVFSAIKA

-2196 SDSQWEKYQKI
+2196 SDIQWEKYQKI

-2268 YSMHMADPAN
+2268 YSMHKADPAN

-2362 YTNGGKLPEN
+2362 YTSGGKLPEN

-2401 SNSVVTSGYGGRNAP
+2401 SNSVVTSGIRRQ
-2416 KTSGGYGSSNHD
+2416 KR
-2428 GIDIGGTGGNLNGQA
+2428 GQ
-2443 ADSIGGGKVTE
+2443 DLE
-2454 VGYDENG
+2454 R
-2461 YGNYVVVDH
+2461 
-2470 GNGYTSLYGHLQKA
+2470 LQ
-2484 TVKQGETVSAG
+2484 Q
-2495 QQVGVIGS
+2495 
-2503 TGNSSGPHLHL
+2503 H
-2514 RVRKNGQSIDP
+2514 QS
-2525 RTVIPGYK
+2525 

>member
-1 MASNKKNRYKLSKG
+1 MASNKKNRYNLSKG

-69 HSTGTTRSTASKTR
+69 HSTGTTRSTAGKTR
-83 MNGSLGNSFGGSKTG
+83 MNGSLGNSFGGSKTVG
-98 GANTTAN
+98 VKTTTD
-105 RRASAARKADAERR
+105 RRANAAHKADTERR

-227 WHNTTDETEKN
+227 WHNTTDEAEKN

-546 KSPMEILA
+546 KSPMESLA

-618 FGGIGTG
+618 FAGIGTG
-625 IHALRKGVNYLS
+625 IHALRNGVNYLS
-637 TARNGNNAAQNQTA
+637 TARNGNNAVQNQTA
-651 TVDTQAQTQYTN
+651 PIDTQVQTQYTN

-762 AFVDSQSAENLNASG
+762 AFVDSQPAKAQVDETQTIPRLAVDDAGNPNGGLSDAEMQWAKLLVDNSLKTGIPVQTYVDEIVTPTMQAVDETIADVQQYIADYIARKDAQRTHEKGKNLMHHENGTTERLSLNEPWYSEWYKRLGNRKPAKKHYSMIAENIVSNELKKGGGDWVSHELAQDWAEAQHIQAAYDAIGDDAVSAEITPEGLKVIMNGTPAHTANIQDTNARLDRNIISPVMQGATQAPINLSPMQ
-777 TRTFLSSD
+777 R
-785 GMAGVA
+785 AGQTQSAPTLADV
-791 VRPDGD
+791 
-797 IVGVFKNSQNRT
+797 
-809 RQAVK
+809 RQARNDIMPKLTRAGAETAQTGVQTAPPE
-814 DLLITALS
+814 ITQPMHE
-822 NGGTKLDC
+822 N
-830 YGNTLGKMY
+830 
-839 AQMGFVPVARMDFNP
+839 AQ
-854 EYATDWK
+854 
-861 PEFGTPDVIFWMHNG
+861 
-876 DSPELVASKSG
+876 
-887 TYSDYSND
+887 
-895 YIKSLP
+895 
-901 TFTDYEAAGQY
+901 AA
-912 RDMLL
+912 
-917 AQQQAGRTQNVN
+917 AQQA
-929 TQNPYDINPK
+929 DINPK
-939 LKKAGVNAENS
+939 LTKAEVNAESS
-950 VGAAQ
+950 VGAAET
-955 SGFDPYSKM
+955 GFDPYSKM

-971 PQGMNPARMVDVPQ
+971 PEGMNPARTVDVPQ

-1005 TPDNLIPALENHIA
+1005 TPDSLIPALENHVA

-1031 KTLSGATKT
+1031 KTLSGATRT

-1053 EEVTDGRRAVTDDDI
+1053 DEVTDGRRAVTDDDI

-1141 AGKDL
+1141 AGKAA
-1146 KKELK
+1146 KK
-1151 RADTAG
+1151 
-1157 KRGKQTAIISDTNA
+1157 Q
-1171 AIEQAAQEV
+1171 
-1180 AKESTGEATTQS
+1180 
-1192 NGKENGK
+1192 
-1199 RTLPKATDKGVGKDD
+1199 GV
-1214 VYDGRPKDRYTP
+1214 P
-1226 AADWAKETG
+1226 AED
-1235 NDLAKR
+1235 
-1241 IADKL
+1241 IAD
-1246 NPAPTQRPV
+1246 Q
-1255 SRTILSDLMQFA
+1255 
-1267 EEHALPKK
+1267 
-1275 QQAPKRQA
+1275 
-1283 VDRLRDYFANKDFY
+1283 Y
-1297 TKAWNEARSALKEK
+1297 
-1311 YKGNAEA
+1311 
-1318 LDALESF
+1318 
-1325 TDATIDYNAD
+1325 
-1335 PLHTQKVIMN
+1335 
-1345 ALMDDIKETGG
+1345 G
-1356 LKTYL
+1356 LK
-1361 ARNTLGAGEQNAAQ
+1361 
-1375 LADRLIAET
+1375 
-1384 GVTGTDAEVLRSGV
+1384 
-1398 NHAYEDMMDGKNGT
+1398 
-1412 KLETMIRE
+1412 
-1420 TLKGGN
+1420 
-1426 LSLTDVAK
+1426 
-1434 MSPKQKAAVG
+1434 
-1444 QTISGLL
+1444 
-1451 QKQYG
+1451 
-1456 VDAQYAD
+1456 
-1463 TVSNTIIDEYNTEV
+1463 
-1477 QERAR
+1477 
-1482 KILENKFK
+1482 
-1490 ERKQRV
+1490 
-1496 PREFWDVFEEYANL
+1496 
-1510 GTFNSEY
+1510 
-1517 AQKATEKLFGEP
+1517 
-1529 GITLNED
+1529 LNED

-1550 DAVVDNI
+1550 DAVVDKI

-1564 IPKTAGDIVN
+1564 IPKTAGDRLN

-1612 QKFLPQE
+1612 QKFLPQGQ
-1619 KRTRALHTSKAA
+1619 RTRALHTSKAA

-1674 ANTRALDAEDQ
+1674 ANTWALDAEDQ

-1730 FQDASKLADKLSEI
+1730 FQDASALADTLSRLEKKN
-1744 EHSGKAWG
+1744 KATE
-1752 VIIGSLFPFKRTPI
+1752 VIIGSLVPFKRTPI
-1766 NVAKRSFEFSPLG
+1766 NVAKRSFELSPVG
-1779 LLKAVTYDMAQV
+1779 LLKAITYDTVQV
-1791 KSGKMDATKMADH
+1791 KKGNMDATKMIDH
-1804 ISQGLTGSG
+1804 IGQGLTGSG
-1813 IAVLGAFLAAQGIF
+1813 VAALGAFLAAQGLF

-1868 PLAMGGELYNS
+1868 PLAMGGELYEA

-1906 NMTMLSGIGSTVTS
+1906 NMTMLSGIGSTVSS

-2011 FARVAYNFFSPGYL
+2011 FARAAYNFFSPGYL

-2045 NNSVLPS
+2045 DNSVLPS
-2052 KPQKYYKDADG
+2052 KPQKYYKAEDG
-2063 VKKFLSAS
+2063 TKKFLSAS
-2071 DYSKLTSEGGKISL
+2071 DYSKLTSQSGKISL
-2085 DAINKLTKSEA
+2085 DAIDKLTKSEA

-2152 EDSYNDSME
+2152 EDSLNNDME
-2161 SWEARDQVFSAIKA
+2161 GWEARDQVFNAIKA

-2181 QEKNGLYHTLLIKGT
+2181 QEKNGLYHSLLIKGT
-2196 SDSQWEKYQKI
+2196 SQSQWDKYTEI

-2230 EEIEDGRASLE
+2230 EDIEKGRASLE

-2260 AFEDTFKF
+2260 ALEDTFKF
-2268 YSMHMADPAN
+2268 YSMVKADPAN

-2286 NGGAKEKDA
+2286 NGGTKEKAA

-2314 AASGVTYEKGKKNA
+2314 AASGVTYEKGKSGA

-2333 GAVVSKMSTN
+2333 AKVVSQNTAN
-2343 YDQYAAVMHALGY
+2343 YNEYAAVMHALGY
-2356 KNIDSY
+2356 KKIDGH
-2362 YTNGGKLPEN
+2362 YTSGGKLPED

>member
-1 MASNKKNRYKLSKG
+1 MASNKKNRYNLSKG

-69 HSTGTTRSTASKTR
+69 QSTGTTRSTAGKTR

-98 GANTTAN
+98 GVKTTTD
-105 RRASAARKADAERR
+105 RRANAAHKADAERR

-546 KSPMEILA
+546 KSPMESLA

-637 TARNGNNAAQNQTA
+637 TARNGNNAVQNQTA
-651 TVDTQAQTQYTN
+651 PIYTQVQTRYTN
-663 NNGGV
+663 TNGGV

-749 YALEQAKANNPHG
+749 YALDAAQVDETQTIPRLAVDDAGNPNGGLSDAEMQWAKLLVDNSLKTGIPAHTYVDELVTPTMQAVNETIADVQQYIADYIAIKDAQRTHEKGKNLMHHENGTTERLSLNEPWYSEWYKRLGNRKPAKKHYSMIAENIVSNELKKG
-762 AFVDSQSAENLNASG
+762 GGDWVSHELAQDWAEAQHIQAAYDAIGDDAVSAEITPEGLKVIMNGTPAHTANIQDTNARLDRNIISPVMQGATAAPINLTPKL
-777 TRTFLSSD
+777 TR
-785 GMAGVA
+785 AGET
-791 VRPDGD
+791 
-797 IVGVFKNSQNRT
+797 QM
-809 RQAVK
+809 
-814 DLLITALS
+814 
-822 NGGTKLDC
+822 NGGT
-830 YGNTLGKMY
+830 
-839 AQMGFVPVARMDFNP
+839 A
-854 EYATDWK
+854 
-861 PEFGTPDVIFWMHNG
+861 
-876 DSPELVASKSG
+876 G
-887 TYSDYSND
+887 TY
-895 YIKSLP
+895 P
-901 TFTDYEAAGQY
+901 FGQ
-912 RDMLL
+912 
-917 AQQQAGRTQNVN
+917 N
-929 TQNPYDINPK
+929 T
-939 LKKAGVNAENS
+939 

-955 SGFDPYSKM
+955 SAYAPEQKVSK
-964 VNDYGAI
+964 VSSNTFANSTIFNDAEK
-971 PQGMNPARMVDVPQ
+971 Q
-985 STNGTDRVSNV
+985 S
-996 ARTIMESGV
+996 AKI
-1005 TPDNLIPALENHIA
+1005 
-1019 EGLFSHDVKSLK
+1019 
-1031 KTLSGATKT
+1031 
-1040 IQKKGWQGAFDQW
+1040 FDQDGDALYDVVTEKQSLDNARQRLDTDYDGEVRDLPNKPNFSGEDNDTAMGILSRKL
-1053 EEVTDGRRAVTDDDI
+1053 EEARQSGDYSEVNKWAKLIKEKGTEG
-1068 ALGQMMYTAAVE
+1068 GQLVQSFAKYSRTPEGVIVQGQREIDAAV
-1080 AGDTQTA
+1080 
-1087 MKLAGDLAVQGTAL
+1087 
-1101 GRGVNAFKLLKKTTP
+1101 KLLKKTNP
-1116 EGQLYYLQ
+1116 KQLAKWQ
-1124 KAVQK
+1124 KKGYFQWTDADAQRSADYMQQAVDAGLDT
-1129 IQQEYQ
+1129 QQ
-1135 SRFDKQ
+1135 
-1141 AGKDL
+1141 G
-1146 KKELK
+1146 
-1151 RADTAG
+1151 
-1157 KRGKQTAIISDTNA
+1157 
-1171 AIEQAAQEV
+1171 
-1180 AKESTGEATTQS
+1180 
-1192 NGKENGK
+1192 
-1199 RTLPKATDKGVGKDD
+1199 RTLEAKAMEV
-1214 VYDGRPKDRYTP
+1214 
-1226 AADWAKETG
+1226 
-1235 NDLAKR
+1235 
-1241 IADKL
+1241 IADKMPVTTKNKIVSL
-1246 NPAPTQRPV
+1246 LMDNMLGNFRTLITRNAGGNAMFSVPEAIRENFVAAPIDKLVSLKTKARTTYASPFAKSKAWAGGAKKGVSEMVSDIKSGVHTARSGENTSWQAQQKTFRNKGLGKLGNAYDSFVGSMLEAGDRPFYEAAFAAKMTDLEKARSQGKLTKDFQGKDFDTYAPQV
-1255 SRTILSDLMQFA
+1255 ARQAALEAVFQNNGTVAQAFSNIATGLGKLSKGTLGTASLQQS
-1267 EEHALPKK
+1267 ALPFTKTPGNLVERAIEYSPFGVLK
-1275 QQAPKRQA
+1275 NAVQTGHEKRTGTFNQQRFVTETSRNIVGSAIFA
-1283 VDRLRDYFANKDFY
+1283 LAGSLVASGMLRGALPDDKD
-1297 TKAWNEARSALKEK
+1297 E
-1311 YKGNAEA
+1311 AEA
-1318 LDALESF
+1318 LK
-1325 TDATIDYNAD
+1325 N
-1335 PLHTQKVIMN
+1335 
-1345 ALMDDIKETGG
+1345 
-1356 LKTYL
+1356 
-1361 ARNTLGAGEQNAAQ
+1361 AGEQAYSIRIGDKNYSYSWIPVIGPALAGAADFYHTMNDMDSNKAAAVWNAAEGYLNSAIFEQSSLSGLPDLFGGSYSTPIEGIGKTFASLPSQMVPSLVRQVATATDPYERQTYVKGNTIESQ
-1375 LADRLIAET
+1375 LNSIKASIPWLRQTLPVKVDEQGNEKLNSQGRGLGSRLAENMILPYKVTQQQSNDVRDELMRLKKATGETTQFQNKITYAVEHDGEKKNLTAMESMQYQKIYGQESTKAIRELMASDTYKDLSDKEKVRAITEINSYAKTIADSKFVDIELSEAEQKVKNAVDKGIGIGDYMVFKNSVKSIEDKNTGADDSSKKNMQDIVDLFENGSFAKLTDEQKDYLYSSTGRSLATNPYHISEVEKSASDSSYYKNLSGEDKLIFRSYANEYEDVVNNGKSMDGWVAKAKLASDN
-1384 GVTGTDAEVLRSGV
+1384 GVLEPYQFA
-1398 NHAYEDMMDGKNGT
+1398 AYEQALMYADKDENGS
-1412 KLETMIRE
+1412 
-1420 TLKGGN
+1420 LKQ
-1426 LSLTDVAK
+1426 SEVA
-1434 MSPKQKAAVG
+1434 AAIN
-1444 QTISGLL
+1444 TISGLS
-1451 QKQYG
+1451 Q
-1456 VDAQYAD
+1456 
-1463 TVSNTIIDEYNTEV
+1463 T
-1477 QERAR
+1477 
-1482 KILENKFK
+1482 
-1490 ERKQRV
+1490 
-1496 PREFWDVFEEYANL
+1496 
-1510 GTFNSEY
+1510 
-1517 AQKATEKLFGEP
+1517 QKAYLWQSQNKSWKPNKNPFG
-1529 GITLNED
+1529 
-1536 LVQEFLN
+1536 
-1543 AETQEAR
+1543 
-1550 DAVVDNI
+1550 
-1557 YNDVAQQ
+1557 
-1564 IPKTAGDIVN
+1564 
-1574 AWRYF
+1574 
-1579 AMLGNPRTHIR
+1579 
-1590 NIMGNVASAAAL
+1590 S
-1602 DTSHKVSAVG
+1602 
-1612 QKFLPQE
+1612 
-1619 KRTRALHTSKAA
+1619 
-1631 KQFAK
+1631 
-1636 ADYANVEAELSGNAY
+1636 
-1651 KNEMSEI
+1651 
-1658 KQRQKLFP
+1658 
-1666 KPLQKVMD
+1666 
-1674 ANTRALDAEDQ
+1674 
-1685 VFKKKSYI
+1685 
-1693 DSMGNFLTARGW
+1693 
-1705 DVNNLTE
+1705 
-1712 AQLNEA
+1712 
-1718 RQHAIQDAKIAT
+1718 
-1730 FQDASKLADKLSEI
+1730 
-1744 EHSGKAWG
+1744 
-1752 VIIGSLFPFKRTPI
+1752 
-1766 NVAKRSFEFSPLG
+1766 
-1779 LLKAVTYDMAQV
+1779 
-1791 KSGKMDATKMADH
+1791 
-1804 ISQGLTGSG
+1804 
-1813 IAVLGAFLAAQGIF
+1813 
-1827 SAGSSDDDKEANFD
+1827 
-1841 AGMGQQEYAI
+1841 
-1851 NIGGKSY
+1851 
-1858 TIDWASPAVV
+1858 
-1868 PLAMGGELYNS
+1868 
-1879 LHQKYDDEETAFNQA
+1879 
-1894 MATVSRMFDPML
+1894 ATVYWP
-1906 NMTMLSGIGSTVTS
+1906 
-1920 AAYNKSNPL
+1920 
-1929 FGIASNVA
+1929 
-1937 TNFGGQFVPTLFGQ
+1937 
-1951 VARTVDNTRRT
+1951 
-1962 TYADKN
+1962 
-1968 SPVPS
+1968 
-1973 SVQKFLQRQAN
+1973 
-1984 KIPGLSQYQPAYT
+1984 
-1997 DVWGREQ
+1997 E
-2004 KNGPDNV
+2004 
-2011 FARVAYNFFSPGYL
+2011 
-2025 ADAKGTQAEKA
+2025 
-2036 LKELYQATG
+2036 
-2045 NNSVLPS
+2045 
-2052 KPQKYYKDADG
+2052 
-2063 VKKFLSAS
+2063 
-2071 DYSKLTSEGGKISL
+2071 
-2085 DAINKLTKSEA
+2085 
-2096 YKQMSNDER
+2096 
-2105 IEAVADIYKYA
+2105 
-2116 KAIAANKV
+2116 
-2124 YKKELDGTTKIVS
+2124 
-2137 ESGIEPGLYYAYKEM
+2137 
-2152 EDSYNDSME
+2152 
-2161 SWEARDQVFSAIKA
+2161 
-2175 DSSLSD
+2175 
-2181 QEKNGLYHTLLIKGT
+2181 
-2196 SDSQWEKYQKI
+2196 
-2207 SGKVTAEEY
+2207 
-2216 VDAMIQKQAITKEG
+2216 
-2230 EEIEDGRASLE
+2230 
-2241 ATEFSYY
+2241 
-2248 LDSKGYTGEKRQ
+2248 
-2260 AFEDTFKF
+2260 
-2268 YSMHMADPAN
+2268 
-2278 YTFDMIRE
+2278 
-2286 NGGAKEKDA
+2286 AKEKDNSVEA
-2295 IGEVESA
+2295 KVDKRIG
-2302 GISAAQYAQIKS
+2302 GMQ
-2314 AASGVTYEKGKKNA
+2314 
-2328 KLAAV
+2328 
-2333 GAVVSKMSTN
+2333 
-2343 YDQYAAVMHALGY
+2343 
-2356 KNIDSY
+2356 
-2362 YTNGGKLPEN
+2362 
-2372 SGLNTGINVNRSSAS
+2372 AS

-2443 ADSIGGGKVTE
+2443 ADSIGGGKVAE

>member
-1 MASNKKNRYKLSKG
+1 MALSKG
-15 RKEQLAQARQNAKDD
+15 RREQLEQAKKNAKIKAK
-30 YNRRQKEKQNKAL
+30 QKQNKAL
-43 IQQYNATHKNA
+43 IQQYNSTHKNA

-69 HSTGTTRSTASKTR
+69 QSTGTTRSTAGKTR
-83 MNGSLGNSFGGSKTG
+83 M
-98 GANTTAN
+98 
-105 RRASAARKADAERR
+105 
-119 QSTTLRQG
+119 
-127 SSYLTGGSTRKATPY
+127 
-142 AAAQQVYTPLR
+142 
-153 SNDRRARAGRAAD
+153 
-166 ANRTINGSLGNSF
+166 NGSLGNSF

-546 KSPMEILA
+546 KSPMESLA

-618 FGGIGTG
+618 FAGIGTG
-625 IHALRKGVNYLS
+625 IHALRNGVNYLP
-637 TARNGNNAAQNQTA
+637 TARNRNNAAQNQTA
-651 TVDTQAQTQYTN
+651 PVDTQTQTQYTN
-663 NNGGV
+663 TNGGV

-676 NGNGDFSAG
+676 NGNGDYRTG
-685 LQGRP
+685 L
-690 DGTAFDSAVP
+690 SAVGAD
-700 NRGSN
+700 NRQSVP
-705 DGRANSGL
+705 GRGDIGRGNSAV
-713 SDGVLLTSKKTR
+713 SSGVLVTPDTR
-725 QIMDERGLPNLGLK
+725 QTMNDRGMVDFGLR
-739 ESTGDNTSFS
+739 ESTSDNASFS
-749 YALEQAKANNPHG
+749 RALDAAKASNPHG
-762 AFVDSQSAENLNASG
+762 
-777 TRTFLSSD
+777 
-785 GMAGVA
+785 
-791 VRPDGD
+791 
-797 IVGVFKNSQNRT
+797 
-809 RQAVK
+809 
-814 DLLITALS
+814 
-822 NGGTKLDC
+822 
-830 YGNTLGKMY
+830 
-839 AQMGFVPVARMDFNP
+839 
-854 EYATDWK
+854 
-861 PEFGTPDVIFWMHNG
+861 
-876 DSPELVASKSG
+876 DSPQTVASKYGSYQ
-887 TYSDYSND
+887 TYSND

-901 TFTDYEAAGQY
+901 TFTDYDAAGQY

-917 AQQQAGRTQNVN
+917 EQQKAGRTQNVN

-939 LKKAGVNAENS
+939 LKKAGVNAESS
-950 VGAAQ
+950 VGAAET
-955 SGFDPYSKM
+955 GFDPYSKM

-971 PQGMNPARMVDVPQ
+971 EPGMNPARMVDVPQ

-1005 TPDNLIPALENHIA
+1005 TPDNLIPALENHVA

-1124 KAVQK
+1124 KSVQK

-1141 AGKDL
+1141 AGKAA
-1146 KKELK
+1146 KK
-1151 RADTAG
+1151 
-1157 KRGKQTAIISDTNA
+1157 Q
-1171 AIEQAAQEV
+1171 
-1180 AKESTGEATTQS
+1180 
-1192 NGKENGK
+1192 
-1199 RTLPKATDKGVGKDD
+1199 GV
-1214 VYDGRPKDRYTP
+1214 P
-1226 AADWAKETG
+1226 AED
-1235 NDLAKR
+1235 
-1241 IADKL
+1241 IAD
-1246 NPAPTQRPV
+1246 Q
-1255 SRTILSDLMQFA
+1255 
-1267 EEHALPKK
+1267 
-1275 QQAPKRQA
+1275 
-1283 VDRLRDYFANKDFY
+1283 Y
-1297 TKAWNEARSALKEK
+1297 
-1311 YKGNAEA
+1311 
-1318 LDALESF
+1318 
-1325 TDATIDYNAD
+1325 
-1335 PLHTQKVIMN
+1335 
-1345 ALMDDIKETGG
+1345 G
-1356 LKTYL
+1356 LK
-1361 ARNTLGAGEQNAAQ
+1361 
-1375 LADRLIAET
+1375 
-1384 GVTGTDAEVLRSGV
+1384 
-1398 NHAYEDMMDGKNGT
+1398 
-1412 KLETMIRE
+1412 
-1420 TLKGGN
+1420 
-1426 LSLTDVAK
+1426 
-1434 MSPKQKAAVG
+1434 
-1444 QTISGLL
+1444 
-1451 QKQYG
+1451 
-1456 VDAQYAD
+1456 
-1463 TVSNTIIDEYNTEV
+1463 
-1477 QERAR
+1477 
-1482 KILENKFK
+1482 
-1490 ERKQRV
+1490 
-1496 PREFWDVFEEYANL
+1496 
-1510 GTFNSEY
+1510 
-1517 AQKATEKLFGEP
+1517 
-1529 GITLNED
+1529 LNED

-1550 DAVVDNI
+1550 DAVVDKI

-1564 IPKTAGDIVN
+1564 IPKTAGDRLN

-1674 ANTRALDAEDQ
+1674 ANTWALDAEDQ

-1705 DVNNLTE
+1705 DVNSLTE

-1730 FQDASKLADKLSEI
+1730 FQDASALADTLSRLEKKN
-1744 EHSGKAWG
+1744 KATE
-1752 VIIGSLFPFKRTPI
+1752 VIIGSLVPFKRTPI
-1766 NVAKRSFEFSPLG
+1766 NVAKRSFELSPVG
-1779 LLKAVTYDMAQV
+1779 LLKAITYDAVQV
-1791 KSGKMDATKMADH
+1791 KKGNMDATKMIDH
-1804 ISQGLTGSG
+1804 IGQGLTGSSV
-1813 IAVLGAFLAAQGIF
+1813 AALGAFLAAQGIF

-1858 TIDWASPAVV
+1858 TIDWASPTVV
-1868 PLAMGGELYNS
+1868 PLAMGGELYEA
-1879 LHQKYDDEETAFNQA
+1879 LHQKYDDGETAFNQA

-1906 NMTMLSGIGSTVTS
+1906 NMTMLSGIGSTVSS

-1937 TNFGGQFVPTLFGQ
+1937 TNFVGQFVPTLFGQ

-2011 FARVAYNFFSPGYL
+2011 FARAAYNFFSPGYL

-2045 NNSVLPS
+2045 DNSVLPS

-2063 VKKFLSAS
+2063 VKKFLNA
-2071 DYSKLTSEGGKISL
+2071 DQYSKLTSEGGKISL
-2085 DAINKLTKSEA
+2085 DAIDKLTKSEA

-2268 YSMHMADPAN
+2268 YSMHKADPAN

-2362 YTNGGKLPEN
+2362 YTSGGKLPEN

-2401 SNSVVTSGYGGRNAP
+2401 SNSVVTSGYGGRNAV
-2416 KTSGGYGSSNHD
+2416 KTSKGYSSTNHD

-2484 TVKQGETVSAG
+2484 TVKQGDTVSAG
-2495 QQVGVIGS
+2495 QPVGVIGS
-2503 TGNSSGPHLHL
+2503 TGSSSAPHLHL
-2514 RVRKNGQSIDP
+2514 RVHKNGQSIDP
-2525 RTVIPGYK
+2525 RTVIPGYGK

>member
-1 MASNKKNRYKLSKG
+1 MALSKG
-15 RKEQLAQARQNAKDD
+15 RREQLEQAKKNAKIKAK
-30 YNRRQKEKQNKAL
+30 QKQNKAL

-69 HSTGTTRSTASKTR
+69 QSTGTTRSTVSKTR

-98 GANTTAN
+98 GVKTTTD
-105 RRASAARKADAERR
+105 RRANAAHKADAERR

-127 SSYLTGGSTRKATPY
+127 SNYLTGGSTRKATPY

-546 KSPMEILA
+546 KSPMESLA

-618 FGGIGTG
+618 FAGIGTG
-625 IHALRKGVNYLS
+625 IHALRNGVNYLP
-637 TARNGNNAAQNQTA
+637 TARNRNNAAQNQTA
-651 TVDTQAQTQYTN
+651 PVDTQTQTQYTN
-663 NNGGV
+663 TNGGV

-676 NGNGDFSAG
+676 NGNGDYRTG
-685 LQGRP
+685 L
-690 DGTAFDSAVP
+690 SAVGAD
-700 NRGSN
+700 NRQSVP
-705 DGRANSGL
+705 GRGDIGRGNSAV
-713 SDGVLLTSKKTR
+713 SSGVLVTPDTR
-725 QIMDERGLPNLGLK
+725 QTMNDRGMVDFGLR
-739 ESTGDNTSFS
+739 ESTSDNASFS
-749 YALEQAKANNPHG
+749 RALDAAKASNPHG
-762 AFVDSQSAENLNASG
+762 AFVDSQPADTLNTEG
-777 TRTFLSSD
+777 TRTFMSQD
-785 GMAGVA
+785 GMAGAA
-791 VRPDGD
+791 VKRDGD
-797 IVGVFKNSQNRT
+797 IVGVFKNSTDSRPG
-809 RQAVK
+809 AVN
-814 DLLITALS
+814 DLIITALS
-822 NGGTKLDC
+822 NGGNKLDC
-830 YGNTLGKMY
+830 YGMGLGKKY
-839 AQMGFVPVARMDFNP
+839 TQLGFVPVARMDFNP

-876 DSPELVASKSG
+876 DSPQTVASKYGSYQ
-887 TYSDYSND
+887 TYSND

-901 TFTDYEAAGQY
+901 TFTDYDAAGQY

-917 AQQQAGRTQNVN
+917 EQQKAGRTQNVN

-939 LKKAGVNAENS
+939 LKKAGVNAESS
-950 VGAAQ
+950 VGAAET
-955 SGFDPYSKM
+955 GFDPYSKM

-971 PQGMNPARMVDVPQ
+971 PEGMNPARTIDVPQ

-1005 TPDNLIPALENHIA
+1005 TPDNLIPALENHVA

-1101 GRGVNAFKLLKKTTP
+1101 GRGVNAFRLLKKTTP

-1141 AGKDL
+1141 AGK
-1146 KKELK
+1146 
-1151 RADTAG
+1151 
-1157 KRGKQTAIISDTNA
+1157 A
-1171 AIEQAAQEV
+1171 A
-1180 AKESTGEATTQS
+1180 
-1192 NGKENGK
+1192 
-1199 RTLPKATDKGVGKDD
+1199 
-1214 VYDGRPKDRYTP
+1214 
-1226 AADWAKETG
+1226 
-1235 NDLAKR
+1235 
-1241 IADKL
+1241 
-1246 NPAPTQRPV
+1246 
-1255 SRTILSDLMQFA
+1255 
-1267 EEHALPKK
+1267 KK
-1275 QQAPKRQA
+1275 QGVPAEDI
-1283 VDRLRDYFANKDFY
+1283 VDQY
-1297 TKAWNEARSALKEK
+1297 
-1311 YKGNAEA
+1311 
-1318 LDALESF
+1318 
-1325 TDATIDYNAD
+1325 
-1335 PLHTQKVIMN
+1335 
-1345 ALMDDIKETGG
+1345 G
-1356 LKTYL
+1356 LK
-1361 ARNTLGAGEQNAAQ
+1361 
-1375 LADRLIAET
+1375 
-1384 GVTGTDAEVLRSGV
+1384 
-1398 NHAYEDMMDGKNGT
+1398 
-1412 KLETMIRE
+1412 
-1420 TLKGGN
+1420 
-1426 LSLTDVAK
+1426 
-1434 MSPKQKAAVG
+1434 
-1444 QTISGLL
+1444 
-1451 QKQYG
+1451 
-1456 VDAQYAD
+1456 
-1463 TVSNTIIDEYNTEV
+1463 
-1477 QERAR
+1477 
-1482 KILENKFK
+1482 
-1490 ERKQRV
+1490 
-1496 PREFWDVFEEYANL
+1496 
-1510 GTFNSEY
+1510 
-1517 AQKATEKLFGEP
+1517 
-1529 GITLNED
+1529 LNED

-1550 DAVVDNI
+1550 DAVVDKI
-1557 YNDVAQQ
+1557 YDDVAQQ
-1564 IPKTAGDIVN
+1564 IPKTAGDMLN

-1612 QKFLPQE
+1612 QKFLPKE

-1636 ADYANVEAELSGNAY
+1636 ADYANVETELSGNAY
-1651 KNEMSEI
+1651 KTEMSEI

-1674 ANTRALDAEDQ
+1674 ANTWALDAEDQ

-1730 FQDASKLADKLSEI
+1730 FQDASALADTLSRLEKKN
-1744 EHSGKAWG
+1744 KATE
-1752 VIIGSLFPFKRTPI
+1752 VIIGSLVPFKRTPI
-1766 NVAKRSFEFSPLG
+1766 NVAKRSFELSPVG
-1779 LLKAVTYDMAQV
+1779 LLKAITYDAVQV
-1791 KSGKMDATKMADH
+1791 KKGNMDATKMIDH
-1804 ISQGLTGSG
+1804 IGQGLTGSG
-1813 IAVLGAFLAAQGIF
+1813 VAALGAFLAAQGLF

-1858 TIDWASPAVV
+1858 TIDWASPTVV
-1868 PLAMGGELYNS
+1868 PLAMGGELYEA

-1929 FGIASNVA
+1929 FGIASNIA

-2011 FARVAYNFFSPGYL
+2011 FARAAYNFFSPGYL

-2045 NNSVLPS
+2045 DNSVLPS
-2052 KPQKYYKDADG
+2052 KPQKYYKAEDG
-2063 VKKFLSAS
+2063 TKKFLTAQE
-2071 DYSKLTSEGGKISL
+2071 YSTLTSQSGKISL
-2085 DAINKLTKSEA
+2085 DAIDKLTKSEA

-2260 AFEDTFKF
+2260 ALEDTFKF
-2268 YSMHMADPAN
+2268 YSMVKADPAN

-2286 NGGAKEKDA
+2286 NGGTKEKAA

-2314 AASGVTYEKGKKNA
+2314 AASGVTYEKGKSGA

-2333 GAVVSKMSTN
+2333 AKVVSQNTAN
-2343 YDQYAAVMHALGY
+2343 YNEYAAVMHALGY
-2356 KNIDSY
+2356 KKIDGH
-2362 YTNGGKLPEN
+2362 YTSGGKLPEE

-2387 QKTSSAGFVNPTTA
+2387 QKTSSAGFINPTTA
-2401 SNSVVTSGYGGRNAP
+2401 SNSVVTSGYGGRNAV
-2416 KTSGGYGSSNHD
+2416 KTSKGYSSTNHD

-2484 TVKQGETVSAG
+2484 TVKQGDTVSAG

-2503 TGNSSGPHLHL
+2503 TGSSSAPHLHL
-2514 RVRKNGQSIDP
+2514 RVHKNGQSIDP

>member
-1 MASNKKNRYKLSKG
+1 MASNKKNRYNLSKG

-54 PKQTISAKGGSRNTR
+54 PKQTISAKGGSRNAR
-69 HSTGTTRSTASKTR
+69 HSTGTTRSTAGKTR
-83 MNGSLGNSFGGSKTG
+83 M
-98 GANTTAN
+98 
-105 RRASAARKADAERR
+105 
-119 QSTTLRQG
+119 
-127 SSYLTGGSTRKATPY
+127 
-142 AAAQQVYTPLR
+142 
-153 SNDRRARAGRAAD
+153 
-166 ANRTINGSLGNSF
+166 NGSLGNSF

-526 APNESLGRGIVSGV
+526 APNESLGRGIVSGL

-546 KSPMEILA
+546 KSPMESLA

-663 NNGGV
+663 TNGGV

-749 YALEQAKANNPHG
+749 YALEQAKSNNPHG

-939 LKKAGVNAENS
+939 LTRAGEAQMNGGTAGTYPFGQNT

-955 SGFDPYSKM
+955 SAYAPEQKVSK
-964 VNDYGAI
+964 VSSNTFANSTIFNDAEK
-971 PQGMNPARMVDVPQ
+971 Q
-985 STNGTDRVSNV
+985 S
-996 ARTIMESGV
+996 AKI
-1005 TPDNLIPALENHIA
+1005 
-1019 EGLFSHDVKSLK
+1019 
-1031 KTLSGATKT
+1031 
-1040 IQKKGWQGAFDQW
+1040 FDQDGDALYDVVTEKQSLDNARQRLDTDYDGEVRDLPNKPNFSGEDNDTAMGILSRKL
-1053 EEVTDGRRAVTDDDI
+1053 EEARQSGDYSEVNKWAKLIKEKGTEG
-1068 ALGQMMYTAAVE
+1068 GQLVQSFAKYSRTPEGVIVQGQREIDAAV
-1080 AGDTQTA
+1080 
-1087 MKLAGDLAVQGTAL
+1087 
-1101 GRGVNAFKLLKKTTP
+1101 KLLKKTNP
-1116 EGQLYYLQ
+1116 KQLAKWQ
-1124 KAVQK
+1124 KKGYFQWTDADAQRSADYMQQAVDAGLDT
-1129 IQQEYQ
+1129 QQ
-1135 SRFDKQ
+1135 
-1141 AGKDL
+1141 G
-1146 KKELK
+1146 
-1151 RADTAG
+1151 
-1157 KRGKQTAIISDTNA
+1157 
-1171 AIEQAAQEV
+1171 
-1180 AKESTGEATTQS
+1180 
-1192 NGKENGK
+1192 
-1199 RTLPKATDKGVGKDD
+1199 RTLEAKAMEV
-1214 VYDGRPKDRYTP
+1214 
-1226 AADWAKETG
+1226 
-1235 NDLAKR
+1235 
-1241 IADKL
+1241 IADKMPVTAKNKIVSL
-1246 NPAPTQRPV
+1246 LMDNMLGNFRTLITRNAGGNAMFSVPEAIRENFVAAPIDKLVSLKTKARTTYASPFAKSKAWSGGAKKGVSEMVSDIKNGVHTARSGENTSWQAQQKTFRNKGLGKLGNAYDSFVGSMLEAGDRPFYEAAFAAKMTDLEKARSQGKLTKDFQGKDFDTYAPQV
-1255 SRTILSDLMQFA
+1255 ARQAALEAVFQNNGTVAQAFSNIATGLGKLSKGTLGTASLQQS
-1267 EEHALPKK
+1267 ALPFTKTPGNLVERAIEYSPFGVLK
-1275 QQAPKRQA
+1275 NAVQTGHEKRTGTFNQQRFVTETSRNIVGSAIFA
-1283 VDRLRDYFANKDFY
+1283 LAGSLVASGMLRGALPDDKD
-1297 TKAWNEARSALKEK
+1297 E
-1311 YKGNAEA
+1311 AEA
-1318 LDALESF
+1318 LK
-1325 TDATIDYNAD
+1325 N
-1335 PLHTQKVIMN
+1335 
-1345 ALMDDIKETGG
+1345 
-1356 LKTYL
+1356 
-1361 ARNTLGAGEQNAAQ
+1361 AGEQAYSIRIGDKNYSYSWIPVIGPALAGAADFYQTMNDMDSNKAAAVWNAAEGYLNSAIFEQSSLSGLPDLFGGSYSTPIEGIGKTFASLPSQMVPSLVRQVATATDPYERQTYVKGNTIESQ
-1375 LADRLIAET
+1375 LNSIKASIPWLRQTLPVKVDEQGNEKLNSQGRGLGSRLAENMILPYKVTQQQSNDVRDELMRLKKATGETTQFQNKITYAVEHDGEKKNLTATESMQYQKIYGQESTKAIRELMASDTYKDLSDKEKVRAITEINSYAKTIADSKFVDIELSEAEQKVKNAVDKGIGIGDYMVFKNSVKSIEDKNTGADDSSKKNMQDIVDLFENGSFAKLTDEQKDYLYSSTGRSLATNPYHISEVEKSASDSSYYKNLSGEDKLIFRSYANEYEDVVNNGKSMDGWVAKAKLASDN
-1384 GVTGTDAEVLRSGV
+1384 GVLEPYQFA
-1398 NHAYEDMMDGKNGT
+1398 AYEQVLMYADKDENGS
-1412 KLETMIRE
+1412 
-1420 TLKGGN
+1420 LKQ
-1426 LSLTDVAK
+1426 SEVA
-1434 MSPKQKAAVG
+1434 AAIN
-1444 QTISGLL
+1444 TISGLS
-1451 QKQYG
+1451 Q
-1456 VDAQYAD
+1456 
-1463 TVSNTIIDEYNTEV
+1463 T
-1477 QERAR
+1477 
-1482 KILENKFK
+1482 
-1490 ERKQRV
+1490 
-1496 PREFWDVFEEYANL
+1496 
-1510 GTFNSEY
+1510 
-1517 AQKATEKLFGEP
+1517 QKAYLWQSQNKSWKPNKNPFGSATVYWP
-1529 GITLNED
+1529 
-1536 LVQEFLN
+1536 
-1543 AETQEAR
+1543 EAKKK
-1550 DAVVDNI
+1550 DN
-1557 YNDVAQQ
+1557 
-1564 IPKTAGDIVN
+1564 
-1574 AWRYF
+1574 
-1579 AMLGNPRTHIR
+1579 
-1590 NIMGNVASAAAL
+1590 S
-1602 DTSHKVSAVG
+1602 
-1612 QKFLPQE
+1612 
-1619 KRTRALHTSKAA
+1619 
-1631 KQFAK
+1631 
-1636 ADYANVEAELSGNAY
+1636 VEA
-1651 KNEMSEI
+1651 
-1658 KQRQKLFP
+1658 
-1666 KPLQKVMD
+1666 KV
-1674 ANTRALDAEDQ
+1674 
-1685 VFKKKSYI
+1685 
-1693 DSMGNFLTARGW
+1693 
-1705 DVNNLTE
+1705 
-1712 AQLNEA
+1712 
-1718 RQHAIQDAKIAT
+1718 
-1730 FQDASKLADKLSEI
+1730 DK
-1744 EHSGKAWG
+1744 
-1752 VIIGSLFPFKRTPI
+1752 R
-1766 NVAKRSFEFSPLG
+1766 
-1779 LLKAVTYDMAQV
+1779 
-1791 KSGKMDATKMADH
+1791 
-1804 ISQGLTGSG
+1804 
-1813 IAVLGAFLAAQGIF
+1813 
-1827 SAGSSDDDKEANFD
+1827 
-1841 AGMGQQEYAI
+1841 
-1851 NIGGKSY
+1851 IGG
-1858 TIDWASPAVV
+1858 
-1868 PLAMGGELYNS
+1868 M
-1879 LHQKYDDEETAFNQA
+1879 Q
-1894 MATVSRMFDPML
+1894 
-1906 NMTMLSGIGSTVTS
+1906 
-1920 AAYNKSNPL
+1920 
-1929 FGIASNVA
+1929 
-1937 TNFGGQFVPTLFGQ
+1937 
-1951 VARTVDNTRRT
+1951 
-1962 TYADKN
+1962 
-1968 SPVPS
+1968 
-1973 SVQKFLQRQAN
+1973 
-1984 KIPGLSQYQPAYT
+1984 
-1997 DVWGREQ
+1997 
-2004 KNGPDNV
+2004 
-2011 FARVAYNFFSPGYL
+2011 
-2025 ADAKGTQAEKA
+2025 
-2036 LKELYQATG
+2036 
-2045 NNSVLPS
+2045 
-2052 KPQKYYKDADG
+2052 
-2063 VKKFLSAS
+2063 
-2071 DYSKLTSEGGKISL
+2071 
-2085 DAINKLTKSEA
+2085 
-2096 YKQMSNDER
+2096 
-2105 IEAVADIYKYA
+2105 
-2116 KAIAANKV
+2116 
-2124 YKKELDGTTKIVS
+2124 
-2137 ESGIEPGLYYAYKEM
+2137 
-2152 EDSYNDSME
+2152 
-2161 SWEARDQVFSAIKA
+2161 
-2175 DSSLSD
+2175 
-2181 QEKNGLYHTLLIKGT
+2181 
-2196 SDSQWEKYQKI
+2196 
-2207 SGKVTAEEY
+2207 
-2216 VDAMIQKQAITKEG
+2216 
-2230 EEIEDGRASLE
+2230 
-2241 ATEFSYY
+2241 
-2248 LDSKGYTGEKRQ
+2248 
-2260 AFEDTFKF
+2260 
-2268 YSMHMADPAN
+2268 
-2278 YTFDMIRE
+2278 
-2286 NGGAKEKDA
+2286 
-2295 IGEVESA
+2295 
-2302 GISAAQYAQIKS
+2302 
-2314 AASGVTYEKGKKNA
+2314 
-2328 KLAAV
+2328 
-2333 GAVVSKMSTN
+2333 
-2343 YDQYAAVMHALGY
+2343 
-2356 KNIDSY
+2356 
-2362 YTNGGKLPEN
+2362 
-2372 SGLNTGINVNRSSAS
+2372 AS